1 MSLAIGANWPLNAL
15 LLIEIVIEKLMF
27 KLILKIAVVYLVLQY
42 GLKVDI
48 NGYVKPYIE
57 PLWAEAQDNMPES
70 AKMLL
75 EKAEP
80 LADAAVDNP
89 LVGYVTERAQALD
102 EAKDTVKALE
112 QKMKEM
118 QEAADKAADGGN

>member
-1 MSLAIGANWPLNAL
+1 
-15 LLIEIVIEKLMF
+15 MF
-27 KLILKIAVVYLVLQY
+27 KLIIKIAVVYAILQY
-42 GLKVDI
+42 GLKIDI

-57 PLWAEAQDNMPES
+57 PLIADAQDNMPES

-80 LADAAVDNP
+80 LADAAADNALVD
-89 LVGYVTERAQALD
+89 YVSERANAIGD
-102 EAKDTVKALE
+102 AKEQVQALE

-118 QEAADKAADGGN
+118 QEAADKAANGDN

>member
-1 MSLAIGANWPLNAL
+1 
-15 LLIEIVIEKLMF
+15 
-27 KLILKIAVVYLVLQY
+27 
-42 GLKVDI
+42 
-48 NGYVKPYIE
+48 
-57 PLWAEAQDNMPES
+57 MPES